1 MYESEANK
9 IKGGLALKK
18 NILFLLIFTL
28 SALLFVAGCGDNTDK
43 DNKGSDGDSGNSS
56 ETQDTDKDDD
66 QKYVIK
72 FAHVVSATTAK
83 GKAAEKFGELIEE
96 KTDGRITVEIF
107 PDSQLGSDR
116 EIIEQM
122 QSGTV
127 QMNAPFT
134 GVLPSFVKEYEIF
147 DLPYLFSDKDHAY
160 KATHGELGTLLGDK
174 LKDQG
179 LYVLGFWDG
188 GFKHLTNSKLPI
200 ETPDDVAGLKLRVSQ
215 SPLLISQFEAL
226 DAAGVS
232 IDFAELYTALQ
243 TKTVDGQE
251 NPLSNVISKKF
262 QEVQDYI
269 TLSGHGYMGY
279 VLAISD
285 DFYQDLPDDLQTAIN
300 EVSEEVGKWQWE
312 QAELDEVEYMKELND
327 SDIQITE
334 LTAEQKQAFSEA
346 MTEVYDTFKEMDGS
360 AELLE
365 AVDK

>member
-1 MYESEANK
+1 MRK
-9 IKGGLALKK
+9 QF
-18 NILFLLIFTL
+18 LFLLTFILLT
-28 SALLFVAGCGDNTDK
+28 LLFVAGCGDK
-43 DNKGSDGDSGNSS
+43 DSGDASGANG
-56 ETQDTDKDDD
+56 DDN
-66 QKYVIK
+66 QEYVIK
-72 FAHVVSATTAK
+72 FAHVVSSTTAK
-83 GKAAEKFGELIEE
+83 GRAAEKFGELIEE

-160 KATHGELGTLLGDK
+160 EATHGELGALLGDK

-179 LYVLGFWDG
+179 LHVLGFWDG
-188 GFKHLTNSKLPI
+188 GFKHLTNSTLPI
-200 ETPDDVAGLKLRVSQ
+200 EKPEDVAGLKLRVSQ

-251 NPLSNVISKKF
+251 NPLSNIISKKF

-269 TLSGHGYMGY
+269 TLSEHGYMGY
-279 VLAISD
+279 VLTISD

-312 QAELDEVEYMKELND
+312 QAELDEKEYMEALNE
-327 SDIQITE
+327 SDIKITE
-334 LTAEQKQAFSEA
+334 LSDEQKQAFKEA
-346 MTEVYDTFKEMDGS
+346 MEEVYDVFKEIEGS
-360 AELLE
+360 EELLD
-365 AVDK
+365 AVDQ

>member
-1 MYESEANK
+1 M
-9 IKGGLALKK
+9 KK
-18 NILFLLIFTL
+18 NGLVLLAFMLLVALFI
-28 SALLFVAGCGDNTDK
+28 VGCGNNNGNNNDSSNNDSSNNSDNSKNEKEND
-43 DNKGSDGDSGNSS
+43 SD
-56 ETQDTDKDDD
+56 E
-66 QKYVIK
+66 KYVIK

-147 DLPYLFSDKDHAY
+147 DLPYLFADKDHAY
-160 KATHGELGTLLGDK
+160 QATNGELGQLLGDK
-174 LKDQG
+174 LKGQG
-179 LYVLGFWDG
+179 LHVLGFWDG

-200 ETPDDVAGLKLRVSQ
+200 EKPEDVAGLKLRVSQ

-232 IDFAELYTALQ
+232 IDFSELYTALQ

-251 NPLSNVISKKF
+251 NPLSNVLSKKF

-269 TLSGHGYMGY
+269 TLSAHGYMGY

-312 QAELDEVEYMKELND
+312 QAELDEDGYMQELED
-327 SDIQITE
+327 SDIEIID
-334 LTAEQKQAFSEA
+334 LTDDQKAVFKDA
-346 MTEVYDTFKEMDGS
+346 MSGVYDVFQEIEGS
-360 AELLE
+360 EELLE